1 MPSTLIPT
9 APHFWS
15 LSSNDCRVWATG
27 ICGTVLECYRGHSQ
41 GPVDFTLSPSWPCAA
56 GFCHW
61 GPFQMYS
68 GNTTLPT
75 MRPRSDAFYDVI
87 CTHAN
92 HCPCRFHPAHSLAP
106 ICSANWRHGNMPV
119 PSQCGTS
126 LMQVVQKSIAPKDNL
141 HHTSVFPLT
150 VSLDVNLSSPPA
162 TMVPVHDM
170 KHAPKGSAQ
179 ATIRI
184 R

>member
-1 MPSTLIPT
+1 MIAECGLPGYVVQYL
-9 APHFWS
+9 
-15 LSSNDCRVWATG
+15 NATG
-27 ICGTVLECYRGHSQ
+27 VILKVLWTLRFLLPGHAQ
-41 GPVDFTLSPSWPCAA
+41 P
-56 GFCHW
+56 GFAIGAHSK
-61 GPFQMYS
+61 MYS

-92 HCPCRFHPAHSLAP
+92 HCPCCFHPAHSLAP

-141 HHTSVFPLT
+141 HHTSVA
-150 VSLDVNLSSPPA
+150 SPPA

-170 KHAPKGSAQ
+170 NHAPKGSAQ